1 MMLSLY
7 NLTAALAA
15 PAIWLYLRRRKAQGK
30 EDPVRFPERQG
41 SAKIPRPDGPLIWLH
56 GASVGEAISLLPLIE
71 RLQQARTDATI
82 LMTTGTVTS
91 ARLMEDR
98 MPAGTIHQFVPVDRL
113 PYVRRFL
120 DHWQPDLVLWAESEF
135 WPNLVR
141 EPAWR
146 GIPMV
151 LVNGRISENSFKGWR
166 RFSGTMKK
174 LLSGFSLCLGQTN
187 TDVERLTV
195 LGAPVAKCRGNLKF
209 AVPPLPVD
217 EANLAALKKELG
229 DRPLWLAASTHQG
242 EEEIV
247 SKVHTQIAKHHP
259 GLLSI
264 VVPRHATR
272 GEEISQALSTS
283 ELSIARRSQS
293 DAVTA
298 ETDIYI
304 ADTMGE
310 LGLFFRLVKVA
321 FMGKSLVPLGGQNPL
336 EAMRLDC
343 AVVHGPH
350 MTNFADI
357 VRRMGSAGASI
368 EVSDATALAETVGRL
383 LANEKE
389 ITGLAA
395 IAKSFAE
402 AEEHVL
408 DDVMVELKPFLA
420 NLSDKD
426 KSDASA

>member
-7 NLTAALAA
+7 NLTATLAS
-15 PAIWLYLRRRKAQGK
+15 PLIWLYLKRRKAQGK
-30 EDPVRFPERQG
+30 EDALRFPERQG
-41 SAKIPRPDGPLIWLH
+41 IANIPRPDGPLIWLH

-71 RLQQARTDATI
+71 RLQQAQPGATI

-91 ARLMEDR
+91 ARLMAER

-120 DHWQPDLVLWAESEF
+120 DHWRPNLVLWAESEF

-141 EPAWR
+141 EPARR

-151 LVNGRISENSFKGWR
+151 LVNGRISENSFKGWQ
-166 RFSGTMKK
+166 RFSGTMAT
-174 LLSGFSLCLGQTN
+174 LLSGFSLCLGQTD
-187 TDVERLTV
+187 TDVERLTA
-195 LGAPVAKCRGNLKF
+195 LGAPVTKCRGNLKF
-209 AVPPLPVD
+209 AVPPLPVKKAD
-217 EANLAALKKELG
+217 LAALKKELG

-242 EEEIV
+242 EELIV
-247 SKVHTQIAKHHP
+247 SKVHTQVAKHHP

-264 VVPRHATR
+264 IVPRHATR
-272 GEEISQALSTS
+272 GQEIAQTLSTS
-283 ELSIARRSQS
+283 ELRIARRSQS

-310 LGLFFRLVKVA
+310 LGLFFRLAKVA
-321 FMGKSLVPLGGQNPL
+321 FIGKSLVPLGGQNPL

-343 AVVHGPH
+343 AVAHGPH

-357 VRRMGSAGASI
+357 VQRMSSAGASI
-368 EVSDATALAETVGRL
+368 EVSDEAALAKTVGRL
-383 LANEKE
+383 LTNEDE
-389 ITGLAA
+389 IKNLAA
-395 IAKSFAE
+395 TAKSFAE

-408 DDVMVELKPFLA
+408 DDVMTELKPFLA